1 MDTSGQRHVLIE
13 EPDPGLYLQ
22 QLGKVTR
29 GSVAWTALRSSTRPA
44 NLIAGRDLLD
54 RGPRRRHIQLTAD
67 MPEHIE

>member
-1 MDTSGQRHVLIE
+1 
-13 EPDPGLYLQ
+13 LYLQ

-29 GSVAWTALRSSTRPA
+29 GSVAWTALRSATRPA